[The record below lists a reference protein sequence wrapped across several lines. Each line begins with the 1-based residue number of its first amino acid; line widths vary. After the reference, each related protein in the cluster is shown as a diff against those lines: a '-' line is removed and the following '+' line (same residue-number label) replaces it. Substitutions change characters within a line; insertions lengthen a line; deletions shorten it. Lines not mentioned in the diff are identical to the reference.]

1 VTNGSGLQ
9 SGAPDMTSH
18 RGPNRRTF
26 AVGMMGAAVSFAM
39 PALPG
44 RAGVGGPPPFA
55 AGRHQF
61 TLLRGARPVPV
72 KPIPRLGGGALDL
85 TSFRGR
91 VVLVNFWATW
101 CPACRTE
108 LPILD
113 KLAGNRRADLA
124 VVAITT
130 DRDRSLVAP
139 FVKQLKLRHLTIGFD
154 SGGLVAR
161 AGASDAVD
169 TPFAL
174 YGMPISFLLGVAG
187 QVEGYITGEADWLS
201 IEASRLFDYY
211 ASARDS

>member
-1 VTNGSGLQ
+1 
-9 SGAPDMTSH
+9 MTSY
-18 RGPNRRTF
+18 RGPTRRTF
-26 AVGMMGAAVSFAM
+26 VAGMTSAAASLAI

-44 RAGVGGPPPFA
+44 RAVAGGPPPFA
-55 AGRHQF
+55 TVRHQF
-61 TLLRGARPVPV
+61 TEVRGARPVPAV
-72 KPIPRLGGGALDL
+72 PIPRLGAAALDL
-85 TSFRGR
+85 ASLRGK

-113 KLAGNRRADLA
+113 RLARGGRADLA

-139 FVKQLKLRHLTIGFD
+139 FVRKLNLRHLTIGFD
-154 SGGLVAR
+154 PGALVAR
-161 AGASDAVD
+161 AGASDSVD

-187 QVEGYITGEADWLS
+187 KVEGYITGEADWLS

-211 ASARDS
+211 ASAGRG

>member
-1 VTNGSGLQ
+1 
-9 SGAPDMTSH
+9 MTSH
-18 RGPNRRTF
+18 RRQNRRTF
-26 AVGMMGAAVSFAM
+26 VVGMTGAAASFAM
-39 PALPG
+39 SALLG
-44 RAGVGGPPPFA
+44 RAAAGGPPPFA
-55 AGRHQF
+55 TVRHQF
-61 TLLRGARPVPV
+61 TEVRGARPVPAV
-72 KPIPRLGGGALDL
+72 PIPRLGGGALDL
-85 TSFRGR
+85 ASFRGK

-113 KLAGNRRADLA
+113 RLAGNGRADLA

-139 FVKQLKLRHLTIGFD
+139 FVRKLNLRHLTIGFD
-154 SGGLVAR
+154 PGALVAR
-161 AGASDAVD
+161 AGASDSVD

-187 QVEGYITGEADWLS
+187 KVEGYITGEADWLS

-211 ASARDS
+211 ASAGRG

>member
-1 VTNGSGLQ
+1 
-9 SGAPDMTSH
+9 MTSH
-18 RGPNRRTF
+18 HGPTRRTF
-26 AVGMMGAAVSFAM
+26 VAGMGAAASLAI

-44 RAGVGGPPPFA
+44 RAVAGGPPPFA
-55 AGRHQF
+55 TVMHQF
-61 TLLRGARPVPV
+61 TEVRGARPVPV
-72 KPIPRLGGGALDL
+72 LPIPRLGGGALDL
-85 TSFRGR
+85 TSLRGK

-113 KLAGNRRADLA
+113 RLARNGRADLA

-139 FVKQLKLRHLTIGFD
+139 FVKKLNLRHLTIGFD
-154 SGGLVAR
+154 PGGLVAR
-161 AGASDAVD
+161 AGASDGVD

-174 YGMPISFLLGVAG
+174 YGMPISFLLGVTG

-201 IEASRLFDYY
+201 QEASRLFDYY
-211 ASARDS
+211 ASVGAGD

>member
-1 VTNGSGLQ
+1 
-9 SGAPDMTSH
+9 MTSP
-18 RGPNRRTF
+18 RSPTRRSF
-26 AVGMMGAAVSFAM
+26 VARIMGAAASVAI

-44 RAGVGGPPPFA
+44 RTMAGGPPPFA
-55 AGRHQF
+55 TVRHQF
-61 TLLRGARPVPV
+61 TEVRGARPVPAV
-72 KPIPRLGGGALDL
+72 PIPRLGGGALDL
-85 TSFRGR
+85 ASFRGK

-113 KLAGNRRADLA
+113 RLAGNGRADLA

-139 FVKQLKLRHLTIGFD
+139 FVKKLKLRHLAIGFD
-154 SGGLVAR
+154 PGGLVAR
-161 AGASDAVD
+161 AGASDGVD

-174 YGMPISFLLGVAG
+174 YGMPISFLLGVTG
-187 QVEGYITGEADWLS
+187 QVEGYITGEADWTS

-211 ASARDS
+211 ASAGAG

>member
-1 VTNGSGLQ
+1 
-9 SGAPDMTSH
+9 
-18 RGPNRRTF
+18 
-26 AVGMMGAAVSFAM
+26 MMGAAVSFAM

-44 RAGVGGPPPFA
+44 RAAVGGPPPFA

-72 KPIPRLGGGALDL
+72 APIPRLGGGALDL
-85 TSFRGR
+85 TSFRGK

-113 KLAGNRRADLA
+113 RLAGKGRADLA

-139 FVKQLKLRHLTIGFD
+139 FVKKLNLRHLTIGFD
-154 SGGLVAR
+154 PGGLVAR
-161 AGASDAVD
+161 AGASDGVD

-174 YGMPISFLLGVAG
+174 YGMPISFLLGVTG

-211 ASARDS
+211 ASGGAGG